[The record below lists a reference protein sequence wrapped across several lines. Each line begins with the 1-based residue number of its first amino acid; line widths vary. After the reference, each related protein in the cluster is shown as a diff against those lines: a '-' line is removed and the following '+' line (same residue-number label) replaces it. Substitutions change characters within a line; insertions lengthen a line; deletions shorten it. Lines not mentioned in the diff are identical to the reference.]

1 MNHAKDSNN
10 LLFKKYGQV
19 LKNLCKSSV
28 ILYGMKKIT
37 QYQLLSLDLERYLS
51 QWFVFSSLKKE
62 DPVLYQS
69 NIETLILNKIILG
82 IR

>member
-1 MNHAKDSNN
+1 
-10 LLFKKYGQV
+10 
-19 LKNLCKSSV
+19 
-28 ILYGMKKIT
+28 MKKIT

-82 IR
+82 IG